1 MNWFKLFNRQS
12 AKKKNARASSG
23 AVAADFYDLKDPR
36 LAEFMRGGETHSGAY
51 VTPEIALGVA
61 AVYGCVRIISGAVA
75 TMPLNLKKRIDAKT
89 RVDAEDHSLWKVL
102 RRKPN
107 RWMTPSAFRRMMTT
121 HVLLRGNAYAMIVRS
136 RGNVQ
141 ELLPLDPDRV
151 KVEQLDDLS
160 LVYTYTRKKGGT
172 LVLPQSDVF
181 HLIGMT
187 FDGVTGVSVLNYAR
201 ESVGLAIQTEKH
213 GAKLFKNGTTLSS
226 IIKHPGELS
235 EEASQ
240 RLKASLEAYRG
251 AENAH
256 KSLILEEGMDFT
268 PLGMTQEDAQFIE
281 TRQFS
286 RTEIA
291 MFFGV
296 PPHMIGDTE
305 KSTSWGAGIEQQS
318 LGFVAYTLQEWLTAW
333 EETIARDLI
342 SDDEPN
348 IFARFNTAGLVRGDI
363 KTRYEAYAI
372 GRQWGWVS
380 ANDIRSLEDLN
391 PIENGDV
398 YLEPLN
404 MVPAGTD
411 RAALKANM
419 KGNGN
424 DTATPA

>member
-1 MNWFKLFNRQS
+1 MNWFNLFNRQP
-12 AKKKNARASSG
+12 AKKKTARASSG
-23 AVAADFYDLKDPR
+23 AVGAEFYDLKDPR
-36 LAEFMRGGETHSGAY
+36 LAEFMRGGLTHSGAH
-51 VTPEIALGVA
+51 VTPETALGVA
-61 AVYGCVRIISGAVA
+61 AVYACVRIISGSVA
-75 TMPLNLKKRIDAKT
+75 TMPLSLKKRVDART
-89 RVDAEDHSLWKVL
+89 RVDASDHALWKVL
-102 RRKPN
+102 CRKPN
-107 RWMTPSAFRRMMTT
+107 RWMTPSAFRSMMTT

-181 HLIGMT
+181 HLINKT
-187 FDGVTGVSVLNYAR
+187 FDGITGVSVLNYAR

-213 GAKLFKNGTTLSS
+213 GAKLFENGMTLSS
-226 IIKHPGELS
+226 IIRHPNQLS
-235 EEASQ
+235 DEASN

-256 KSLILEEGMDFT
+256 KSLLLEEGMDFQ
-268 PLGMTQEDAQFIE
+268 PLGMTQEDAQFIQ

-286 RTEIA
+286 RSEIA

-296 PPHMIGDTE
+296 PPHMIGDNE
-305 KSTSWGAGIEQQS
+305 KNTSWGSGIEQQS

-333 EETIARDLI
+333 GETISRDLI
-342 SDDEPN
+342 GDNEPD
-348 IFARFNTAGLVRGDI
+348 IYAQFKLAGLVRGDI
-363 KTRYEAYAI
+363 KTRFEAYAI
-372 GRQWGWVS
+372 ARQWGWAS
-380 ANDIRSLEDLN
+380 SNDIRELEDLN
-391 PIENGDV
+391 PIENGDT

-411 RAALKANM
+411 RAALKANT

-424 DTATPA
+424 DTATSA